1 LGGAKATN
9 QLTTD
14 TSQNIFDNIT
24 GTESQS
30 GDIEYRCVY
39 VHNNHGSLTL
49 VDAKI
54 WFVSNT
60 TSGDDT
66 VDMALDGTVAI
77 NGTEQ
82 TIANEG
88 TEPSSPTLTFSN
100 PTSGSPLT
108 IGNIG
113 PGQHKGFWLRRTVNA
128 GAAAV
133 TNNQFSWIVE
143 GETAG

>member
-1 LGGAKATN
+1 M
-9 QLTTD
+9 TTD
-14 TSQNIFDNIT
+14 TSQNIFDNVT
-24 GTESQS
+24 GPESQI
-30 GDIEYRCVY
+30 GDTEYRCFY
-39 VHNNHGSLTL
+39 VHNAHGSLTL
-49 VDAKI
+49 VNAQI

-66 VDMALDGTVAI
+66 VDMAIDTTVAI

-82 TIANEG
+82 SIANES
-88 TEPSSPTLTFSN
+88 TAPSSPALSFSN

-108 IGNIG
+108 IGNLG
-113 PGQHKGFWLRRTVNA
+113 PGQHKGIWLRRTVNA
-128 GAAAV
+128 GAAAF